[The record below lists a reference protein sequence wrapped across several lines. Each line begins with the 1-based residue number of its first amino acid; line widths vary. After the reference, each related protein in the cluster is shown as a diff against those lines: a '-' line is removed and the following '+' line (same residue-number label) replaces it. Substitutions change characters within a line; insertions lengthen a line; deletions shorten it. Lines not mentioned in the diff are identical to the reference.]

1 MEIPPDLSLRASGIP
16 AVRSLG
22 GVGFSL
28 LEVVVAVGIF
38 ALGLVAVL
46 GIFAPITK
54 SIATVSE
61 SEAAARV
68 ADSVLARLR
77 AIPFDTAATFVQDT
91 ATLQKN
97 DASGAYNPNDGTKNP
112 FVIFGKRDGEVG
124 FYDPATG
131 QKKWRDSLGNTV
143 ADADKYFEI
152 ELIRN
157 DTLSPK
163 TLPAA
168 DPADPGIPA
177 DATATMIAFSMRVRW
192 PSFLPA
198 SSGTPVQV
206 GFNAAGGG
214 VTYDHGKKQVLF
226 FTGTITR

>member
-1 MEIPPDLSLRASGIP
+1 MIDSQLSTLSSQPARLRRA
-16 AVRSLG
+16 
-22 GVGFSL
+22 FSL
-28 LEVVVAVGIF
+28 IEVVVAVGIF

-61 SEAAARV
+61 SESAARV

-77 AIPFDTAATFVQDT
+77 AIPFDTAARFVQD
-91 ATLQKN
+91 ATTVQKN
-97 DASGAYNPNDGTKNP
+97 DASGAYNPNDGAKNP
-112 FVIFGKRDGEVG
+112 FVIFGKRDGEAG
-124 FYDPATG
+124 FYDSDTA
-131 QKKWRDSLGNTV
+131 QKKWRDSLGNTI

-157 DTLSPK
+157 DTLSTK
-163 TLPAA
+163 TIPAA
-168 DPADPGIPA
+168 DPADPGVPA
-177 DATATMIAFSMRVRW
+177 DPTATMIAFSMRVRW

-206 GFNAAGGG
+206 GFNPAGGG
-214 VTYDHGKKQVLF
+214 VTYDHSKKQVIF
-226 FTGTITR
+226 FTGSISR